1 MNGVEFG
8 VYANKGKLSVVKVK
22 QAQHL
27 HVLDIVRCVDIN
39 GLTLNGERL
48 QVTVEEVYGFQCKI
62 KWYLIVNEKIKIK
75 NKKIYIIY
83 FDRKP

>member
-48 QVTVEEVYGFQCKI
+48 QVTDSRRSLRISMQK
-62 KWYLIVNEKIKIK
+62 
-75 NKKIYIIY
+75 
-83 FDRKP
+83 